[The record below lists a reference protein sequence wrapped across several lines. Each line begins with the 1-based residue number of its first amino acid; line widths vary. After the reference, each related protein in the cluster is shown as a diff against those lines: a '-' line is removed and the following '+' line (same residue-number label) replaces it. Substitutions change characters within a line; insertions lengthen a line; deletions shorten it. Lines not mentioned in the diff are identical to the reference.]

1 MELKVCFFF
10 TINIYIFNFP
20 ISFLQVVEIWEG
32 SFKLPNPPT
41 AESLAKVE
49 RNFINDACLRVKY
62 GPSSLSLYTKWR
74 VCILERILAVKL
86 FW

>member
-1 MELKVCFFF
+1 M
-10 TINIYIFNFP
+10 FNVPVAF
-20 ISFLQVVEIWEG
+20 SQVVEIWEG

-49 RNFINDACLRVKY
+49 KSFINDACLRVKY

-74 VCILERILAVKL
+74 VCVFKMILAAKL